1 MGQVEPVPQK
11 STREQIRDQKRA
23 VDRSKRAIEREKN
36 RLEREKKKMLTE
48 IKKMAMKGQHVCNT
62 HTLYIS
68 HINFIQGAAK
78 QLARTIAQTTTQINK
93 MTEFSGQLTAV
104 SLRISA
110 ISSLNELGNAMEE
123 AAKSLTLVS
132 NKLDTQK
139 LNNMMKNMM
148 KEDEKLEMKQEMMQ
162 DIMDSL
168 GEGMD
173 NKEEED
179 EVYKQVLQEVGVNYN
194 DVLPSSG
201 AKEVEVPANQNKVLV
216 GADDQSLDDILKSL
230 K

>member
-1 MGQVEPVPQK
+1 MGQVEPIPEKPV
-11 STREQIRDQKRA
+11 REQIRDQKRA

-36 RLEREKKKMLTE
+36 RLEREKKKMLAE
-48 IKKMAMKGQHVCNT
+48 IKKMAMKGQHVT
-62 HTLYIS
+62 FFFLIS
-68 HINFIQGAAK
+68 FTTQGAAR

-104 SLRISA
+104 SLRISS
-110 ISSLNELGNAMEE
+110 ISSLNEIGNAMEQ
-123 AAKSLTLVS
+123 AANALTLVS
-132 NKLDTQK
+132 NKLDTKK

-173 NKEEED
+173 NKEEE
-179 EVYKQVLQEVGVNYN
+179 EELYKHVLQEVGVNYN
-194 DVLPSSG
+194 DVLPSSNE
-201 AKEVEVPANQNKVLV
+201 KQINEPAQNQKVAV
-216 GADDQSLDDILKSL
+216 GMNEGESELDDMLKSL
-230 K
+230 ENK

>member
-36 RLEREKKKMLTE
+36 RLEREKKKMLAE
-48 IKKMAMKGQHVCNT
+48 IKKMAMKGQHVI
-62 HTLYIS
+62 LIL

-194 DVLPSSG
+194 DVLPASG
-201 AKEVEVPANQNKVLV
+201 AKQVEVPADQNKVLV
-216 GADDQSLDDILKSL
+216 GADDQSLDEMLKSL